1 MQLSHRTPSFW
12 RLSSSVTVSSVVSAT
27 AAEPTEPGSHA
38 TIPPTATT
46 ANTAAGT
53 GRRHR
58 VPRRALGHGL
68 ALDQDLGQLLV
79 SAPLDAMDGSLPPS
93 QA

>member
-1 MQLSHRTPSFW
+1 M
-12 RLSSSVTVSSVVSAT
+12 SAT
-27 AAEPTEPGSHA
+27 EAEPTEPGSHA
-38 TIPPTATT
+38 TAPPTAIT

-58 VPRRALGHGL
+58 APRPALGFGR
-68 ALDQDLGQLLV
+68 DLGQLLV
-79 SAPLDAMDGSLPPS
+79 SALLDAMDGSLPPS